1 MKGWVRILHWP
12 VGTDTA
18 NIAFDVVLASCEQ
31 MLFERA
37 LGIGQGNFTA
47 GVQATSFQN
56 MFFKNNML
64 ESFYLRRLAFVAG
77 ISLLLNVELCIG
89 RAVGFVNTPMRIHIK
104 NLLHGITKN
113 SFGVSAVEGVQS
125 LPM

>member
-1 MKGWVRILHWP
+1 MKGYVRILHWP

-31 MLFERA
+31 MFFERA
-37 LGIGQGNFTA
+37 PSIGQDNFRA

-56 MFFKNNML
+56 MFSKSNVL
-64 ESFYLRRLAFVAG
+64 ESFYFRRLAIAAG

-89 RAVGFVNTPMRIHIK
+89 RAAGFVNTPMRIHIK

>member
-1 MKGWVRILHWP
+1 MKGWVCILHWP
-12 VGTDTA
+12 VGTDIA
-18 NIAFDVVLASCEQ
+18 KFAFDVVFASCEQ
-31 MLFERA
+31 MFFEQA
-37 LGIGQGNFTA
+37 PSIGQDNLRA

-56 MFFKNNML
+56 IFCKNNVL
-64 ESFYLRRLAFVAG
+64 EPFYFRQLAIVAG

>member
-1 MKGWVRILHWP
+1 MRILPWS
-12 VGTDTA
+12 VGTDSA

-31 MLFERA
+31 VFFDRA
-37 LGIGQGNFTA
+37 LGIGQGNFRA
-47 GVQATSFQN
+47 GVQATSFQI
-56 MFFKNNML
+56 MFSKNNVL
-64 ESFYLRRLAFVAG
+64 ESFYFRRLAIVAG

-89 RAVGFVNTPMRIHIK
+89 RAAGFVNTPMRIHIK
-104 NLLHGITKN
+104 NLVHGITKN